1 MNCGARAGRAGTI
14 VAVLLVVPSLFAQAQ
29 PAPKQETAKQEL
41 PKYEVAGFRE
51 ARFGMTEPDVR
62 AVVAKS
68 LAVKPADLKTTSNP
82 TEGTT
87 LLTARADQLDP
98 GPGPAT
104 ITYIFGNKSKRLIQV
119 NVTWGEDAPST
130 PTDSNAILG
139 AGTRLERYFQG
150 FSWRKDTTRVG
161 IPLGENTV
169 VLFAGEDEKKGA
181 VRLVV
186 DGIKYQMNREGN
198 QTTSPDPKTPPKLII
213 NYIAERENPDVAKI
227 EPGKF

>member
-1 MNCGARAGRAGTI
+1 MGWA
-14 VAVLLVVPSLFAQAQ
+14 AQAQ
-29 PAPKQETAKQEL
+29 DQPKQQ
-41 PKYEVAGFRE
+41 PQDQPRYEVTGFRD
-51 ARFGMTEPDVR
+51 ARFGMTDADVR
-62 AVVAKS
+62 AVVKKS
-68 LAVKPADLKTTSNP
+68 FAVKDADIKTGANP

-87 LLTARADQLDP
+87 LLIARVDSLDP

-104 ITYIFGNKSKRLIQV
+104 VTYIFGNKSKKLIQV
-119 NVTWGEDAPST
+119 NVVWGEDAPNNSS
-130 PTDSNAILG
+130 DANAIIG

-161 IPLGENTV
+161 VPVGENTV

-181 VRLVV
+181 VRVVV

-198 QTTSPDPKTPPKLII
+198 QTNSPDPKGPPKLVI
-213 NYIAERENPDVAKI
+213 NYIGDRENPDVAKI

>member
-1 MNCGARAGRAGTI
+1 MGCSTRAQRR
-14 VAVLLVVPSLFAQAQ
+14 VAFVIGFLLIGLGWAAEAQD
-29 PAPKQETAKQEL
+29 L
-41 PKYEVAGFRE
+41 PKYEVTGFRD
-51 ARFGMTEPDVR
+51 ARFGMTEPEVR
-62 AVVAKS
+62 AAIKTFF
-68 LAVKPADLKTTSNP
+68 AVKDVDIKTTPNP

-87 LLTARADQLDP
+87 LLIVRVDSLDP

-119 NVTWGEDAPST
+119 NVAWGEDAPNK
-130 PTDSNAILG
+130 PTDANAIIG

-150 FSWRKDTTRVG
+150 FSWRKDATRVG
-161 IPLGENTV
+161 VPVGENTV

-198 QTTSPDPKTPPKLII
+198 QTTSPDPKGAPKLVI
-213 NYIAERENPDVAKI
+213 NYIGDRENPDIAKI

>member
-1 MNCGARAGRAGTI
+1 MGCSAGAQRR
-14 VAVLLVVPSLFAQAQ
+14 VAFVLCLLLIGFGSKAQ
-29 PAPKQETAKQEL
+29 PQEL
-41 PKYEVAGFRE
+41 PKYEVTGFRD
-51 ARFGMTEPDVR
+51 ARFGMTEPEVR
-62 AVVAKS
+62 A
-68 LAVKPADLKTTSNP
+68 AVKKSFAVKDADIKTAANP

-87 LLTARADQLDP
+87 LLIARADALDP

-119 NVTWGEDAPST
+119 NVAWGEDAPN
-130 PTDSNAILG
+130 TDPNAIIA

-161 IPLGENTV
+161 VPVGENTV

-198 QTTSPDPKTPPKLII
+198 QTTSPDPKGPPKLVI
-213 NYIAERENPDVAKI
+213 NYIADRENPDVAKI

>member
-1 MNCGARAGRAGTI
+1 MCCGARAWRRVVLVAGF
-14 VAVLLVVPSLFAQAQ
+14 LLTGWAAQAQ
-29 PAPKQETAKQEL
+29 DQPKQQPQDQ
-41 PKYEVAGFRE
+41 PKYEVTGFRD
-51 ARFGMTEPDVR
+51 ARFGMTEADVR
-62 AVVAKS
+62 AAVKKS
-68 LAVKPADLKTTSNP
+68 LAVKDADIKTGANP

-87 LLTARADQLDP
+87 LLIVRVDSLDP

-104 ITYIFGNKSKRLIQV
+104 ITYIFGNKSKKLIQV
-119 NVTWGEDAPST
+119 NVVWGEDAPNNSS
-130 PTDSNAILG
+130 DANAIIG

-150 FSWRKDTTRVG
+150 FSWRKDTTRTGV
-161 IPLGENTV
+161 PVGENTV

-198 QTTSPDPKTPPKLII
+198 QTTSPDPKGAPKLVI
-213 NYIAERENPDVAKI
+213 NYIGDRENPDVAKI

>member
-1 MNCGARAGRAGTI
+1 MGCSAGAQRR
-14 VAVLLVVPSLFAQAQ
+14 VAFVLCLLLIGFGSSAQ
-29 PAPKQETAKQEL
+29 PQEL
-41 PKYEVAGFRE
+41 PKYEVTGFRD
-51 ARFGMTEPDVR
+51 ARFGMTEPEVR
-62 AVVAKS
+62 A
-68 LAVKPADLKTTSNP
+68 AVKKSFAVKDADIKTAANP

-87 LLTARADQLDP
+87 LLIVRVDSLDP

-104 ITYIFGNKSKRLIQV
+104 ITYIFGNKSKKLIQV
-119 NVTWGEDAPST
+119 NVAWGEDASNKPA
-130 PTDSNAILG
+130 DANAIIG

-161 IPLGENTV
+161 VPVGENTV

-186 DGIKYQMNREGN
+186 DGIKYQMNREES
-198 QTTSPDPKTPPKLII
+198 QTTSPDPKGPPKLVI
-213 NYIAERENPDVAKI
+213 NYIADRENPDVAKI

>member
-1 MNCGARAGRAGTI
+1 MCCGARAWRRVVLVAGF
-14 VAVLLVVPSLFAQAQ
+14 LLMGWAAQAQ
-29 PAPKQETAKQEL
+29 DQPKQQPQDQ
-41 PKYEVAGFRE
+41 PKYEVTGFRD
-51 ARFGMTEPDVR
+51 ARFGMTEAEVR
-62 AVVAKS
+62 AAVKKS
-68 LAVKPADLKTTSNP
+68 LAVKDADIKTSANP

-87 LLTARADQLDP
+87 LLIVRVDSLEP

-104 ITYIFGNKSKRLIQV
+104 ITYIFGNKSKKLIQV
-119 NVTWGEDAPST
+119 NVVWGEDAPNNSS
-130 PTDSNAILG
+130 DANAIIG

-161 IPLGENTV
+161 VPVGENTV

-198 QTTSPDPKTPPKLII
+198 QTTSPDPKGAPKLVI
-213 NYIAERENPDVAKI
+213 NYIGDRENPDVAKI

>member
-1 MNCGARAGRAGTI
+1 MCCGVRAWRR
-14 VAVLLVVPSLFAQAQ
+14 VALVAAFLLMGWAAQAQ
-29 PAPKQETAKQEL
+29 DQPKQQSQDQ
-41 PKYEVAGFRE
+41 PSYEVTGFRD
-51 ARFGMTEPDVR
+51 ARFGMTEAEVR
-62 AVVAKS
+62 AAVKKS
-68 LAVKPADLKTTSNP
+68 LAIKDADIKTSANP

-87 LLTARADQLDP
+87 LLIVRVDSLEP

-104 ITYIFGNKSKRLIQV
+104 ITYIFGNKSKKLIQV
-119 NVTWGEDAPST
+119 NVVWGEDAPNNSS
-130 PTDSNAILG
+130 DANAIIG

-161 IPLGENTV
+161 VPVGENTV

-186 DGIKYQMNREGN
+186 DGIKYQMNREGS
-198 QTTSPDPKTPPKLII
+198 QTTSPDPKGAPKLVI
-213 NYIAERENPDVAKI
+213 NYIGDRENPDVAKI

>member
-1 MNCGARAGRAGTI
+1 MSCGAWSRRVGFAAGF
-14 VAVLLVVPSLFAQAQ
+14 LLIGLGWAASQD
-29 PAPKQETAKQEL
+29 L
-41 PKYEVAGFRE
+41 PKYEVTGFRD
-51 ARFGMTEPDVR
+51 ARFGMTEAEVR
-62 AVVAKS
+62 A
-68 LAVKPADLKTTSNP
+68 AVKKSFAVKDADIKTTSNP

-87 LLTARADQLDP
+87 LLIARADSLDP

-119 NVTWGEDAPST
+119 NVAWGEDAPNK
-130 PTDSNAILG
+130 PTDVNAIIG

-161 IPLGENTV
+161 VPLGENTV

-186 DGIKYQMNREGN
+186 DGIKYQVNREGN
-198 QTTSPDPKTPPKLII
+198 QTTSPDPKGPPKLVI
-213 NYIAERENPDVAKI
+213 NYIADRENPDVAKI